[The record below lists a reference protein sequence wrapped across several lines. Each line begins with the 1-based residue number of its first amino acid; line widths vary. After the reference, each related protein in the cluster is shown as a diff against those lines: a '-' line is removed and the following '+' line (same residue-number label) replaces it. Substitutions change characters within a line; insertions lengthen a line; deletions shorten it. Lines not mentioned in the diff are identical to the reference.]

1 MLGEKNSSRLLAD
14 GSQPRDFSLF
24 IVRHYIFI
32 TLLHYISK
40 NGAKNVSTTF
50 LGETLLSAFFR
61 LRFIVLRNGHHFI
74 REREREREYFLTL
87 LPLQKKIYTTIIIRE
102 KFFASIISLYILCT
116 FALFHSFQV
125 KTLLFNFSLNSPFF
139 ETIYI
144 YMYVYI
150 GA

>member
-32 TLLHYISK
+32 TLLHYIPK

-50 LGETLLSAFFR
+50 LGKTLLSAFFR
-61 LRFIVLRNGHHFI
+61 LRFIVLRNGIISF
-74 REREREREYFLTL
+74 ERERERENIFLTL
-87 LPLQKKIYTTIIIRE
+87 LPLQKKIYTIIIRK
-102 KFFASIISLYILCT
+102 KFLRLFLYTSFVPSPCFILSK
-116 FALFHSFQV
+116 L
-125 KTLLFNFSLNSPFF
+125 TLLFNFSLISPFF